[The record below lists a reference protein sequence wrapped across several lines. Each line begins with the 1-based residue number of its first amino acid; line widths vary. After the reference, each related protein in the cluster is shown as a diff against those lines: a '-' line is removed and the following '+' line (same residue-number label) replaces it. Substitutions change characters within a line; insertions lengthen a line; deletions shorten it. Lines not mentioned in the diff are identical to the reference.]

1 MEKYGIKVHDV
12 YISEVKRMHGVEM
25 QANRRK
31 TDPKYERPQ
40 DKVAAI
46 EDALKYFNIITESQA

>member
-1 MEKYGIKVHDV
+1 MEKYGLKVHTV
-12 YISEVKRMHGVEM
+12 YISEVKRMHGIEM

-31 TDPKYERPQ
+31 TDPKYKCPK

-46 EDALKYFNIITESQA
+46 EDALKYFNIIKESQA